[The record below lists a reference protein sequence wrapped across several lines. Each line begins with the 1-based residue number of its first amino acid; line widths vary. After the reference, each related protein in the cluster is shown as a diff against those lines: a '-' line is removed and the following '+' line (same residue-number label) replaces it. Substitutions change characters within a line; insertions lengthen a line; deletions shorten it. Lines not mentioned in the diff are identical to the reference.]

1 MCLCSYEEIS
11 FLIQCQMVLLPHI
24 NFLISKH
31 NKTTKI
37 DPKIIVCTPS
47 LSAGGGVVVVGNV
60 GLNLLP
66 NLQKRGWGL
75 DILHMS
81 SCLVCT
87 WFQHLL
93 YKFKRHCK
101 LHLNYHPMKDLLAF
115 ASGHLVKFCNFYPQL
130 SLEIVF
136 PALKL
141 THFIS

>member
-66 NLQKRGWGL
+66 NLQKRGRGL
-75 DILHMS
+75 DVTLIFRGELVGKRGGDLFEDGGLQFLH
-81 SCLVCT
+81 
-87 WFQHLL
+87 
-93 YKFKRHCK
+93 KNK
-101 LHLNYHPMKDLLAF
+101 LKCGIFNDKKVDKQKCF
-115 ASGHLVKFCNFYPQL
+115 SL
-130 SLEIVF
+130 SLLRIQTG
-136 PALKL
+136 KL
-141 THFIS
+141 

>member
-1 MCLCSYEEIS
+1 MWLRMENVNILGVHWKFR
-11 FLIQCQMVLLPHI
+11 FLRGG
-24 NFLISKH
+24 SR
-31 NKTTKI
+31 KTNI
-37 DPKIIVCTPS
+37 EDGG
-47 LSAGGGVVVVGNV
+47 LSEKGGGTWTVCRFKG
-60 GLNLLP
+60 G
-66 NLQKRGWGL
+66 GL
-75 DILHMS
+75 DILHMF

-136 PALKL
+136 LALKL
-141 THFIS
+141 THFISWKLAI